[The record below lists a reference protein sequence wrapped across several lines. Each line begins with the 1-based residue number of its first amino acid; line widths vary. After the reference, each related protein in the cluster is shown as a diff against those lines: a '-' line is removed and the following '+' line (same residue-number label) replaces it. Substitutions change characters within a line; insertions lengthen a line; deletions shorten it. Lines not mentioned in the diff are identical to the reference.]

1 MTVVLKKLAAG
12 LGLAWFTVHALAGG
26 DSSDG
31 HTHAQEPPVV
41 LAPQVSA
48 APRLISQTEQFELVG
63 TLQGNVLTLY
73 LDQFATNTP
82 IEKAQIELESGSW
95 KASATEVS
103 PAVYTVP
110 AQALAQPGKYPMTI
124 TVQAGDAFDLMD
136 ATLEVGAASEAT
148 RSAAH
153 THFWGEWAVWV
164 GAGALALAALA
175 LVARRRQ
182 KYQRKHRHL

>member
-12 LGLAWFTVHALAGG
+12 LALAWFAVHALAGG
-26 DSSDG
+26 YSSDG

-48 APRLISQTEQFELVG
+48 ASRLISQTEQFELVG
-63 TLQGNVLTLY
+63 TLKGNILTLY

-124 TVQAGDAFDLMD
+124 TLQAGDAFDLMD
-136 ATLEVGAASEAT
+136 EVDAASEAT
-148 RSAAH
+148 PSSAH
-153 THFWGEWAVWV
+153 THFWGEWAVWA